1 LTRVGSSR
9 QSVPDSVPALATARS
24 AEISHHHGR
33 VRGWAQT
40 HTPTIALGRCPR
52 RPGLEATLLEGDSV
66 AKIVVTAAVKDVE
79 AWLKFKP
86 QLIAHLSGVASDGT
100 SYVAA
105 DGSNRVASTW
115 DVRDMDAFQTAQT
128 AVSPE
133 MAAEME
139 RYGMIP
145 PVTVYI
151 EK

>member
-1 LTRVGSSR
+1 M
-9 QSVPDSVPALATARS
+9 P
-24 AEISHHHGR
+24 
-33 VRGWAQT
+33 
-40 HTPTIALGRCPR
+40 
-52 RPGLEATLLEGDSV
+52 
-66 AKIVVTAAVKDVE
+66 KIVVTAAVKDVE

-86 QLIAHLSGVASDGT
+86 QLIAHLSAVASDGT

-115 DVRDMDAFQTAQT
+115 DVSDMDAFQAAQT
-128 AVSPE
+128 ASSPE

-139 RYGMIP
+139 RNGMIP

>member
-1 LTRVGSSR
+1 M
-9 QSVPDSVPALATARS
+9 
-24 AEISHHHGR
+24 
-33 VRGWAQT
+33 
-40 HTPTIALGRCPR
+40 
-52 RPGLEATLLEGDSV
+52 

-86 QLIAHLSGVASDGT
+86 QLTAHLSAVASDGT
-100 SYVAA
+100 SYVTA

-115 DVRDMDAFQTAQT
+115 DVPDMEAFQAAQT

-133 MAAEME
+133 MAAAME
-139 RYGMIP
+139 QYGMIP

>member
-1 LTRVGSSR
+1 M
-9 QSVPDSVPALATARS
+9 
-24 AEISHHHGR
+24 
-33 VRGWAQT
+33 
-40 HTPTIALGRCPR
+40 
-52 RPGLEATLLEGDSV
+52 
-66 AKIVVTAAVKDVE
+66 AKIVVTAAVKDVQ

-86 QLIAHLSGVASDGT
+86 QLIAHLSGVAADGS

-115 DVRDMDAFQTAQT
+115 DVPDMEAFQAAQA

-145 PVTVYI
+145 PATVYI